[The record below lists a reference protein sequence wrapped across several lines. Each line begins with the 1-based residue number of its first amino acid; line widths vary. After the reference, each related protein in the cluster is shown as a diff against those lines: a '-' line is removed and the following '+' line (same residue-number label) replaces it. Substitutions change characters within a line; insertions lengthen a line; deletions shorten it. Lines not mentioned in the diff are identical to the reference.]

1 MSRCSNAVRCDGNLK
16 GTQPRMANGNA
27 PVPGTA
33 QMPMTI
39 LLSEEVIRDKIA
51 ELAQAINRDYAGRV
65 PVLVGVLTGATIFMA
80 DLIRQISGPVEM
92 EFMAISSYG
101 AGTEST
107 GVVRILKDL
116 NSEVTGRDVI
126 IIEDIVDSGL
136 TLAYL
141 QSLLRAR
148 EPASL
153 RTCVLLDKKERRET
167 DVVLDYIGFTIPN
180 AFVIGYGLD
189 YAGLYRQL
197 PFVGV
202 LDPSAIA

>member
-1 MSRCSNAVRCDGNLK
+1 MMDAAK
-16 GTQPRMANGNA
+16 KPR
-27 PVPGTA
+27 PGTTD
-33 QMPMTI
+33 MPMRV
-39 LLSEEVIRDKIA
+39 LLSEEAIRA
-51 ELAQAINRDYAGRV
+51 RVRELAVDIDRDYAGRV
-65 PVLVGVLTGATIFMA
+65 PVLIGVLTGATIFMA
-80 DLIRQISGPVEM
+80 DLTRQMGIPLEI
-92 EFMAISSYG
+92 EFMAVSSYG
-101 AGTEST
+101 VGTEST

-116 NSEVTGRDVI
+116 NSEITGRDI
-126 IIEDIVDSGL
+126 IVVEDIVDSGL

-167 DVVLDYIGFTIPN
+167 DVALDYIGFTIPN
-180 AFVIGYGLD
+180 AFVVGYGLD

-202 LDPSAIA
+202 LESSAITQ

>member
-1 MSRCSNAVRCDGNLK
+1 MENVSV
-16 GTQPRMANGNA
+16 

-33 QMPMTI
+33 QMPMTV
-39 LLSEEVIRDKIA
+39 LLSEEMIRAKIA
-51 ELAQAINRDYAGRV
+51 ELAREIDRDYAGRV

-80 DLIRQISGPVEM
+80 DLIRQLTVPVEM
-92 EFMAISSYG
+92 EFMAVSSYG
-101 AGTEST
+101 ASTEST

-116 NSEVTGRDVI
+116 NSEVTGRDLI
-126 IIEDIVDSGL
+126 IVEDIVDSGL

-148 EPASL
+148 EPSSL

-167 DVVLDYIGFTIPN
+167 DVVLDYIGFTISN
-180 AFVIGYGLD
+180 AFVVGYGLD

>member
-1 MSRCSNAVRCDGNLK
+1 MVEGK
-16 GTQPRMANGNA
+16 P

-33 QMPMTI
+33 GMPMSV
-39 LLSEEVIRDKIA
+39 LLTEAVIQEKVSD
-51 ELAQAINRDYAGRV
+51 LARAIDRDYAGRV

-80 DLIRQISGPVEM
+80 DLIRKMQIPVEI
-92 EFMAISSYG
+92 EFMAVSSYG

-116 NSEVTGRDVI
+116 NNEVTGRDLI
-126 IIEDIVDSGL
+126 IVEDIVDSGL

-141 QSLLRAR
+141 QNLLRAR

-167 DVVLDYIGFTIPN
+167 AVVLDYIGFTIPN

-189 YAGLYRQL
+189 YDGLYRQL

-202 LDPSAIA
+202 LDPAAI

>member
-1 MSRCSNAVRCDGNLK
+1 
-16 GTQPRMANGNA
+16 
-27 PVPGTA
+27 
-33 QMPMTI
+33 MPITV
-39 LLSEEVIRDKIA
+39 LLAEEVIQAKVRD
-51 ELAQAINRDYAGRV
+51 LARAIDRDYAGRV
-65 PVLVGVLTGATIFMA
+65 PVLIGVLTGATIFLA
-80 DLIRQISGPVEM
+80 DLVRQMRIPVEM
-92 EFMAISSYG
+92 EFMAVSSYG

-116 NSEVTGRDVI
+116 NSEVTGRDLI
-126 IIEDIVDSGL
+126 IVEDIVDSGL

-167 DVVLDYIGFTIPN
+167 DVVLDYVGFTIPN

-197 PFVGV
+197 PFVGI
-202 LDPSAIA
+202 LDPVAI

>member
-1 MSRCSNAVRCDGNLK
+1 
-16 GTQPRMANGNA
+16 
-27 PVPGTA
+27 
-33 QMPMTI
+33 MPMTV
-39 LLSEEVIRDKIA
+39 LLSEAMIQEKVAD
-51 ELAQAINRDYAGRV
+51 LARAIDGDYTGRV

-80 DLIRQISGPVEM
+80 DLIRKMQIPMEM
-92 EFMAISSYG
+92 EFMAVSSYG

-116 NSEVTGRDVI
+116 NSDVTGRDLI
-126 IIEDIVDSGL
+126 IVEDIVDSGL
-136 TLAYL
+136 TLTYL

>member
-1 MSRCSNAVRCDGNLK
+1 
-16 GTQPRMANGNA
+16 
-27 PVPGTA
+27 
-33 QMPMTI
+33 MPMTV
-39 LLSEEVIRDKIA
+39 LLTEEMIQEKVA
-51 ELAQAINRDYAGRV
+51 ALAAAIDRDYSGRI

-80 DLIRQISGPVEM
+80 DLIRKMRGPVEM
-92 EFMAISSYG
+92 EFMAVSSYG
-101 AGTEST
+101 AGTETT

-116 NSEVTGRDVI
+116 NSEVTGRDLI
-126 IIEDIVDSGL
+126 IVEDIVDSGL

-148 EPASL
+148 EPSSL

-167 DVVLDYIGFTIPN
+167 DVVLDYVGFTIPN
-180 AFVIGYGLD
+180 AFVVGYGLD

-202 LDPSAIA
+202 LDSSAIGA

>member
-1 MSRCSNAVRCDGNLK
+1 MNTTD
-16 GTQPRMANGNA
+16 P
-27 PVPGTA
+27 PHPGTA
-33 QMPMTI
+33 AVPMEI
-39 LLSEEVIRDKIA
+39 LLTEAQIQERVAQLAA
-51 ELAQAINRDYAGRV
+51 EIDRDYVGRT
-65 PVLVGVLTGATIFMA
+65 PVLVGVLTGACIFIS
-80 DLIRQISGPVEM
+80 DLVRKMQGPVEM
-92 EFMAISSYG
+92 DFMAVSSYG

-116 NSEVTGRDVI
+116 NSEITGRDLLIV
-126 IIEDIVDSGL
+126 EDIVDSGL

-141 QSLLRAR
+141 QQLLRAR

-153 RTCVLLDKKERRET
+153 RTCALLDKKERRET
-167 DVVLDYIGFTIPN
+167 DVPIDYVGFTIPN

-202 LDPSAIA
+202 LDPSVIDQ

>member
-1 MSRCSNAVRCDGNLK
+1 
-16 GTQPRMANGNA
+16 MANAEG
-27 PVPGTA
+27 PIPGTA
-33 QMPMTI
+33 AMPMTV
-39 LLSEEVIRDKIA
+39 LLTEEMVQEKVA
-51 ELAQAINRDYAGRV
+51 ALAAAIDRDYAGTV

-80 DLIRQISGPVEM
+80 DLIRKMRGPVEM
-92 EFMAISSYG
+92 EFMAVSSYG

-116 NSEVTGRDVI
+116 NSEVTGRDLI
-126 IIEDIVDSGL
+126 IVEDIVDSGL

-153 RTCVLLDKKERRET
+153 RTCVLLDKAERREA
-167 DVVLDYIGFTIPN
+167 DVVLDYVGFTIPN

-189 YAGLYRQL
+189 YGGLYRQL

-202 LDPSAIA
+202 LDPSAIEA

>member
-1 MSRCSNAVRCDGNLK
+1 MADGRS
-16 GTQPRMANGNA
+16 PI
-27 PVPGTA
+27 PGTA
-33 QMPMTI
+33 GMPMSV
-39 LLSEEVIRDKIA
+39 LLTEAMIRDKIV
-51 ELAQAINRDYAGRV
+51 ELGAAIDRDYAGRV

-80 DLIRQISGPVEM
+80 DLIRQLHVPVEV
-92 EFMAISSYG
+92 EFMAVSSYG

-116 NSEVTGRDVI
+116 NSEVTGRDLI
-126 IIEDIVDSGL
+126 IVEDIVDSGL

-167 DVVLDYIGFTIPN
+167 DVLLDYIGFTIPN
-180 AFVIGYGLD
+180 AFVVGYGLD

-202 LDPSAIA
+202 LDPSAI

>member
-1 MSRCSNAVRCDGNLK
+1 
-16 GTQPRMANGNA
+16 
-27 PVPGTA
+27 
-33 QMPMTI
+33 MPMTV
-39 LLSEEVIRDKIA
+39 LLSETMIQVKVA
-51 ELAQAINRDYAGRV
+51 ALASAIDRDYAGRV

-80 DLIRQISGPVEM
+80 DLIRKLQVPVEM
-92 EFMAISSYG
+92 EFMAVSSYG

-116 NSEVTGRDVI
+116 NSEVTGRDLI
-126 IIEDIVDSGL
+126 IVEDIVDSGL

-141 QSLLRAR
+141 QNLLRAR

-153 RTCVLLDKKERRET
+153 RTCVLLDKAERRET

-202 LDPSAIA
+202 LDPSAI

>member
-1 MSRCSNAVRCDGNLK
+1 MSSM
-16 GTQPRMANGNA
+16 QS
-27 PVPGTA
+27 PVPGTTD
-33 QMPMTI
+33 MPMTVLI
-39 LLSEEVIRDKIA
+39 TEAALHERIS
-51 ELAQAINRDYAGRV
+51 ELATAIQRDYEGSV

-80 DLIRQISGPVEM
+80 DLVRRMRGPVEM
-92 EFMAISSYG
+92 DFMAVSSYG

-116 NSEVTGRDVI
+116 NSEVTGRDI
-126 IIEDIVDSGL
+126 IIVEDIVDSGL

-153 RTCVLLDKKERRET
+153 RTCVLLDKHERREA
-167 DVVLDYIGFTIPN
+167 DVVLDYVGFVIPN

-202 LDPSAIA
+202 LDASAVMQ

>member
-1 MSRCSNAVRCDGNLK
+1 MTVLLTEAMLRSRV
-16 GTQPRMANGNA
+16 
-27 PVPGTA
+27 
-33 QMPMTI
+33 
-39 LLSEEVIRDKIA
+39 A
-51 ELAQAINRDYAGRV
+51 ELARALDTDYAGSV

-80 DLIRQISGPVEM
+80 DLVRQMQIPVEM
-92 EFMAISSYG
+92 EFMAVSSYG

-116 NSEVTGRDVI
+116 NSEVTGRDLVI
-126 IIEDIVDSGL
+126 VEDIVDSGL
-136 TLAYL
+136 TLQYL
-141 QSLLRAR
+141 QNLLRAR

-153 RTCVLLDKKERRET
+153 RTCVLLDKKERRT
-167 DVVLDYIGFTIPN
+167 ADVVLDYVGFTIPD

-202 LDPSAIA
+202 LDPSAITND

>member
-1 MSRCSNAVRCDGNLK
+1 MPPND
-16 GTQPRMANGNA
+16 TPI
-27 PVPGTA
+27 PGTA
-33 QMPMTI
+33 AMPMQV
-39 LLSEEVIRDKIA
+39 LLSEFVIHERIT
-51 ELAQAINRDYAGRV
+51 ELARDLDRDYAGRV
-65 PVLVGVLTGATIFMA
+65 PVLVGVLTGAAIFMS
-80 DLIRQISGPVEM
+80 DLARQMHIPVEM
-92 EFMAISSYG
+92 EFMAVSSYG

-116 NSEVTGRDVI
+116 NSEVTGRDLI
-126 IIEDIVDSGL
+126 IVEDIVDSGL
-136 TLAYL
+136 TLTYL

-153 RTCVLLDKKERRET
+153 KTCVLLDKKERRTT
-167 DVVLDYIGFTIPN
+167 DVALDYIGFTIPD

-202 LDPSAIA
+202 LDPAAI

>member
-1 MSRCSNAVRCDGNLK
+1 M
-16 GTQPRMANGNA
+16 PRMAGTEKA
-27 PVPGTA
+27 IPGTA
-33 QMPMTI
+33 AMPMTV
-39 LLSEEVIRDKIA
+39 LLTEAMLRSRVA
-51 ELAQAINRDYAGRV
+51 ELARALDTDYAGSV

-80 DLIRQISGPVEM
+80 DLVRQMQIPVEM
-92 EFMAISSYG
+92 EFMAVSSYG

-116 NSEVTGRDVI
+116 NSEVTGRDLVI
-126 IIEDIVDSGL
+126 VEDIVDSGL
-136 TLAYL
+136 TLQYL
-141 QSLLRAR
+141 QNLLRAR

-153 RTCVLLDKKERRET
+153 RTCVLLDKKERRT
-167 DVVLDYIGFTIPN
+167 ADVVLDYVGFAIPD

-202 LDPSAIA
+202 LDPSAITDD

>member
-1 MSRCSNAVRCDGNLK
+1 MADGK
-16 GTQPRMANGNA
+16 P
-27 PVPGTA
+27 PIPGTA
-33 QMPMTI
+33 RMPMSV
-39 LLSEEVIRDKIA
+39 LLSETMIRDKIA
-51 ELAQAINRDYAGRV
+51 ELAAAIDRDYVGRI

-80 DLIRQISGPVEM
+80 DLIRQMQGPVEM
-92 EFMAISSYG
+92 EFMAVSSYG

-116 NSEVTGRDVI
+116 NSEVTGRDLI
-126 IIEDIVDSGL
+126 IVEDIVDSGL

-141 QSLLRAR
+141 QNLLRAR

-202 LDPSAIA
+202 LDPSAI

>member
-1 MSRCSNAVRCDGNLK
+1 MGERK
-16 GTQPRMANGNA
+16 P
-27 PVPGTA
+27 PIPGTA
-33 QMPMTI
+33 SMPMTV
-39 LLSEEVIRDKIA
+39 LLTEETIQAKVA
-51 ELAQAINRDYAGRV
+51 ELARAIDRDYEGRV

-80 DLIRQISGPVEM
+80 DLIRKIQIPVEM
-92 EFMAISSYG
+92 EFMAVSSYG

-116 NSEVTGRDVI
+116 NSEVTGRDLI

-141 QSLLRAR
+141 QNVLRAR

-153 RTCVLLDKKERRET
+153 RTCVLLDKKERRES
-167 DVVLDYIGFTIPN
+167 DVMLDYVGFTIPN

-202 LDPSAIA
+202 LDPSAI

>member
-1 MSRCSNAVRCDGNLK
+1 MADGN
-16 GTQPRMANGNA
+16 P
-27 PVPGTA
+27 PIPGTA
-33 QMPMTI
+33 SMPMSV
-39 LLSEEVIRDKIA
+39 LLTEEMIRDKIA
-51 ELAQAINRDYAGRV
+51 ELAAAIDRDYAGRV

-80 DLIRQISGPVEM
+80 DLIRQIHLPVEM
-92 EFMAISSYG
+92 EFMAVSSYG

-116 NSEVTGRDVI
+116 NSEVTGRDLI
-126 IIEDIVDSGL
+126 IVEDIVDSGL

-153 RTCVLLDKKERRET
+153 RTCVLLDKKDRRET

-180 AFVIGYGLD
+180 AFVVGYGLD
-189 YAGLYRQL
+189 SAGLYRQL

-202 LDPSAIA
+202 LDLSAI

>member
-1 MSRCSNAVRCDGNLK
+1 
-16 GTQPRMANGNA
+16 MANVNA

-33 QMPMTI
+33 QMPMTV
-39 LLSEEVIRDKIA
+39 LLSEEMIREKIV
-51 ELAQAINRDYAGRV
+51 ELARAIDRDYVGRV
-65 PVLVGVLTGATIFMA
+65 PVLIGVLTGATIFMA

-92 EFMAISSYG
+92 EFMAVSSYG

-116 NSEVTGRDVI
+116 NSEVTGRDLI
-126 IIEDIVDSGL
+126 IVEDIVDSGL

-189 YAGLYRQL
+189 YGGLYRQL

>member
-1 MSRCSNAVRCDGNLK
+1 
-16 GTQPRMANGNA
+16 MAKSDA
-27 PVPGTA
+27 PEPMQGTA
-33 QMPMTI
+33 GMPMSV
-39 LLSEEVIRDKIA
+39 LLTEEMIRAKVA
-51 ELAQAINRDYAGRV
+51 ELAQAIDRDYVGRT

-80 DLIRQISGPVEM
+80 DLVRQMQGAVEM
-92 EFMAISSYG
+92 EFMAVSSYG

-116 NSEVTGRDVI
+116 NSEVTGRDLI
-126 IIEDIVDSGL
+126 IVEDIVDSGL

-153 RTCVLLDKKERRET
+153 RTCVLLDKFERRET
-167 DVVLDYIGFTIPN
+167 DVVLDYVGFQIPN

-202 LDPSAIA
+202 LDAAAISS

>member
-1 MSRCSNAVRCDGNLK
+1 
-16 GTQPRMANGNA
+16 MAYGGA
-27 PVPGTA
+27 PTPGTA
-33 QMPMTI
+33 GMPMTV
-39 LLSEEVIRDKIA
+39 LLSEAMIRAKVA
-51 ELAQAINRDYAGRV
+51 ELARAIDRDYAGKV

-80 DLIRQISGPVEM
+80 DLIRQISLPVEM
-92 EFMAISSYG
+92 EFMAVSSYG
-101 AGTEST
+101 AGTETT

-116 NSEVTGRDVI
+116 NSEVTGRDLI
-126 IIEDIVDSGL
+126 IVEDIVDSGL

-180 AFVIGYGLD
+180 AFVVGYGLD
-189 YAGLYRQL
+189 YGGLYRQL

-202 LDPSAIA
+202 LDPAAIT

>member
-1 MSRCSNAVRCDGNLK
+1 MPITVLLTEEIIQEKVRD
-16 GTQPRMANGNA
+16 
-27 PVPGTA
+27 
-33 QMPMTI
+33 
-39 LLSEEVIRDKIA
+39 
-51 ELAQAINRDYAGRV
+51 LARAIDRDYAGRV
-65 PVLVGVLTGATIFMA
+65 PVLIGVLTGATIFLA
-80 DLIRQISGPVEM
+80 DLVRKMQIPVEM
-92 EFMAISSYG
+92 EFMAVSSYG

-116 NSEVTGRDVI
+116 NSEVTGRDLI
-126 IIEDIVDSGL
+126 IVEDIVDSGL

-167 DVVLDYIGFTIPN
+167 DVVLDYVGFTIPN

-197 PFVGV
+197 PFVGI
-202 LDPSAIA
+202 LDPVAI

>member
-1 MSRCSNAVRCDGNLK
+1 MTDGK
-16 GTQPRMANGNA
+16 P
-27 PVPGTA
+27 PIPGTA
-33 QMPMTI
+33 DMPMTV
-39 LLSEEVIRDKIA
+39 LLSEAMIQEKVA
-51 ELAQAINRDYAGRV
+51 ELARAIDRDYSGHI

-80 DLIRQISGPVEM
+80 DLIRKIQIPVEM
-92 EFMAISSYG
+92 EFMAVSSYG

-116 NSEVTGRDVI
+116 NSEVTGRDLI
-126 IIEDIVDSGL
+126 IVEDIVDSGL
-136 TLAYL
+136 TLTYL

-153 RTCVLLDKKERRET
+153 RTCVLLDKAARRET

-189 YAGLYRQL
+189 YGGLYRQL

-202 LDPSAIA
+202 LDPSAI

>member
-1 MSRCSNAVRCDGNLK
+1 MNTSE
-16 GTQPRMANGNA
+16 TPR
-27 PVPGTA
+27 PGTA
-33 QMPMTI
+33 AMPMDI
-39 LLSEEVIRDKIA
+39 LLSETQIQGRVT
-51 ELAQAINRDYAGRV
+51 ELAREIDRDYAGRV
-65 PVLVGVLTGATIFMA
+65 PVLVGVLTGACIFMS
-80 DLIRQISGPVEM
+80 DLVRQMRGPVEM
-92 EFMAISSYG
+92 DFMAVSSYG
-101 AGTEST
+101 AGTETT

-116 NSEVTGRDVI
+116 NSEITGRDLLIV
-126 IIEDIVDSGL
+126 EDIVDSGL

-153 RTCVLLDKKERRET
+153 RTCALLDKKERRAAEVT
-167 DVVLDYIGFTIPN
+167 IDYVGFTIPN

-202 LDPSAIA
+202 LDPAAIAS

>member
-1 MSRCSNAVRCDGNLK
+1 MVGAHE
-16 GTQPRMANGNA
+16 PI
-27 PVPGTA
+27 PGTA
-33 QMPMTI
+33 QMPMTV
-39 LLSEEVIRDKIA
+39 LLTEQMIADKIS
-51 ELAQAINRDYAGRV
+51 ELAGLIDRDYAGRV
-65 PVLVGVLTGATIFMA
+65 PVLVGVLTGASIFMA
-80 DLIRQISGPVEM
+80 DLIRRISGPVEM
-92 EFMAISSYG
+92 EFMAVSSYG

-116 NSEVTGRDVI
+116 NSEVTGRDLI
-126 IIEDIVDSGL
+126 IVEDIVDSGL

-153 RTCVLLDKKERRET
+153 RTCVLLDKKDRRET

-202 LDPSAIA
+202 LDPSAIL

>member
-1 MSRCSNAVRCDGNLK
+1 MNTSDR
-16 GTQPRMANGNA
+16 PI
-27 PVPGTA
+27 PGTA
-33 QMPMTI
+33 AMPMEI
-39 LLSEEVIRDKIA
+39 LLTEAQIQERVA
-51 ELAQAINRDYAGRV
+51 ALAREIDRDYAWRV
-65 PVLVGVLTGATIFMA
+65 PVLVGVLTGACIFMA
-80 DLIRQISGPVEM
+80 DLVRKMRGPVEM
-92 EFMAISSYG
+92 DFMAVSSYG

-116 NSEVTGRDVI
+116 NSEITGRDLLIV
-126 IIEDIVDSGL
+126 EDIVDSGL

-153 RTCVLLDKKERRET
+153 RTCALLDKRERREA
-167 DVVLDYIGFTIPN
+167 DVTIDYIGFTIPN

-202 LDPSAIA
+202 LDPSAIE

>member
-1 MSRCSNAVRCDGNLK
+1 
-16 GTQPRMANGNA
+16 MAGANE
-27 PVPGTA
+27 PIPGTA
-33 QMPMTI
+33 QMPMTV
-39 LLSEEVIRDKIA
+39 LLTEQQIADKVA
-51 ELAQAINRDYAGRV
+51 ELAALIDRDYAGRV

-80 DLIRQISGPVEM
+80 DLIRALRGPVEM
-92 EFMAISSYG
+92 EFMAVSSYG

-116 NSEVTGRDVI
+116 NSDVTGRDLVI
-126 IIEDIVDSGL
+126 VEDIVDSGL

-167 DVVLDYIGFTIPN
+167 DVVLDYVGFTIPN

-189 YAGLYRQL
+189 YGGLYRQL
-197 PFVGV
+197 PFVGL
-202 LDPSAIA
+202 LDPSAIL

>member
-1 MSRCSNAVRCDGNLK
+1 
-16 GTQPRMANGNA
+16 MAAGKP

-33 QMPMTI
+33 SIPMTV
-39 LLSEEVIRDKIA
+39 LLSEGMIA
-51 ELAQAINRDYAGRV
+51 AKVADLARAIDRDYAGRV
-65 PVLVGVLTGATIFMA
+65 PVLVGVLTGATIFMS
-80 DLIRQISGPVEM
+80 DLVRQLQGPVEM
-92 EFMAISSYG
+92 EFMAVSSYG

-116 NSEVTGRDVI
+116 NSQVTGRDLI
-126 IIEDIVDSGL
+126 IVEDIVDSGL

-141 QSLLRAR
+141 QNVLRAR

-202 LDPSAIA
+202 LDPSAL